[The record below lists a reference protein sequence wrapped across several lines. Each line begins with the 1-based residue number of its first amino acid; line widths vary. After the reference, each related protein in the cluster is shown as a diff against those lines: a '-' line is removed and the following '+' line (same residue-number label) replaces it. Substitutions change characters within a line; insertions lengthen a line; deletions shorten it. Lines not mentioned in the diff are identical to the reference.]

1 MSFSL
6 FVLKYSLREN
16 TMGWNFKCQKKKKV
30 QIDFLFLEQ
39 ESEAGK
45 LSQIVTMCGRLL
57 QDGSPGPGSSGFPL
71 ILFHSYLHGS
81 PSSSPST
88 ISS

>member
-30 QIDFLFLEQ
+30 QIAFLFLEQ

-45 LSQIVTMCGRLL
+45 LSRVADCCRMVPLGLGL
-57 QDGSPGPGSSGFPL
+57 QGF
-71 ILFHSYLHGS
+71 H
-81 PSSSPST
+81 
-88 ISS
+88 

>member
-16 TMGWNFKCQKKKKV
+16 TMGWNFKCPKKKTV

-45 LSQIVTMCGRLL
+45 WSRVADCCRMVPLGLGL
-57 QDGSPGPGSSGFPL
+57 QGF
-71 ILFHSYLHGS
+71 H
-81 PSSSPST
+81 
-88 ISS
+88 